1 MAKNEFEQ
9 VQSAI
14 DKLLNVTTV
23 IKRKRKNEHEKKR
36 ELFAQ
41 IINSLEEIIIRSN
54 IIYGD
59 LAVDFSSYDEKFM
72 SIIDSLIYMHFGQN
86 SFELISWYIYER
98 SNPDGSQNYLM
109 DENKNEIPISNPYE
123 LYDLIC
129 RVNPNI

>member
-9 VQSAI
+9 VQNAI

-23 IKRKRKNEHEKKR
+23 IKRKKKNEIEKKR
-36 ELFAQ
+36 ELFVQ
-41 IINSLEEIIIRSN
+41 IMNSLEELIIRSN

-59 LAVDFSSYDEKFM
+59 LAVDFSSYDEKFL
-72 SIIDSLIYMHFGQN
+72 SIIDSLLYMHFGQN

-98 SNPDGSQNYLM
+98 VNQDGTQNHLL
-109 DENKNEIPISNPYE
+109 DENNNQIFISNPYE

-129 RVNPNI
+129 RINPNV

>member
-9 VQSAI
+9 VQNAI

-23 IKRKRKNEHEKKR
+23 VKRKKKNEIEKKR
-36 ELFAQ
+36 ELFVQ
-41 IINSLEEIIIRSN
+41 IMNSLEEIIIRSN

-59 LAVDFSSYDEKFM
+59 LAVDFSSYDEKFL
-72 SIIDSLIYMHFGQN
+72 SIIDSLLYMHFGQN

-98 SNPDGSQNYLM
+98 VNQDGTQNHLL
-109 DENKNEIPISNPYE
+109 DENNNQIFVSNPYE

-129 RVNPNI
+129 RINPNV